1 MDGRLNFLDTDF
13 SKAFAGFALPGFDAE
28 TVLASQRKNV
38 EALTQANQL
47 AAEGLQAV
55 AKRQVEIAKEAIE
68 EASTLFRDIT
78 QPSAPEDRIAKNADL
93 LKQAFEKGLAHAR
106 ELTGTLAKGHAE
118 AFDVITKRVSEGLD
132 EIKTTS
138 KSVVAK
144 GFNETKAAAKS
155 RVAA

>member
-13 SKAFAGFALPGFDAE
+13 SKAFAGFTLPGFDAE

-55 AKRQVEIAKEAIE
+55 VKRQVEIAKEAIE
-68 EASTLFRDIT
+68 EASTLLRDIT
-78 QPSAPEDRIAKNADL
+78 KPSAPEDRIAKNADL

-106 ELTGTLAKGHAE
+106 ELTGTLAKGNAE

-144 GFNETKAAAKS
+144 GFNETKAAAKN